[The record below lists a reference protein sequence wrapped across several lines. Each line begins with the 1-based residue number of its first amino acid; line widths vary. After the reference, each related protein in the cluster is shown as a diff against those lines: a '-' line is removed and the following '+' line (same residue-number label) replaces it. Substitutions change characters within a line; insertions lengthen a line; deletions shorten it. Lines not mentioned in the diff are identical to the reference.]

1 MLTVVAYVLTPMVV
15 LGAGFGAYY
24 MYDSEAAHLTA
35 IQLTWNAIYYYIKL
49 KDYCKTPVKKVHK
62 KLPKDNVDE
71 KSNIIKQHQSLV
83 YYVGSEKNTYITD
96 VLTEK
101 SLELIQATNPLI
113 MFLRTQY
120 KHMVYF
126 KRTQNPMA
134 SDTEYLTLV
143 ERPFIQVEFFE
154 TDKKAIDIHSHLG
167 AFYVEG
173 NTILDV
179 AFLKWYLQYYY
190 DRSSFGEYTLKIID
204 KDVNMFTLNN
214 AQHIL
219 IKDGGYTI
227 IDEKVSE
234 VDVAEVDVAEV
245 DVTEVDVAEVDV
257 AEVDVAEVDVAEVDV
272 TEVDVTEVD
281 VTEVDVAE
289 ADSEEEKLNSVEP
302 ISAGVTAIRD
312 EMHWKA
318 LQESGRKVVVDFT
331 ATWCGPCRRIKPFF
345 HALSNNPTFASKA
358 IFVSCDV
365 DECQDLAMAAG
376 VSAMPT
382 FQVWQAGKKLGE
394 TLGADKKNLR
404 ELVVQNLSV

>member
-1 MLTVVAYVLTPMVV
+1 MLTFVAYVLTPAIV

-24 MYDSEAAHLTA
+24 MYDPEAAHLTA
-35 IQLTWNAIYYYIKL
+35 IQWTWNAIYCYVKL
-49 KDYCKTPVKKVHK
+49 TDYFKTPVKKIQK
-62 KLPKDNVDE
+62 KRPKDTADE
-71 KSNIIKQHQSLV
+71 KSNIINQHQSLI

-96 VLTEK
+96 ILTEK

-113 MFLRTQY
+113 MFLRTHY

-154 TDKKAIDIHSHLG
+154 TDKKALDIHSHLG

-173 NTILDV
+173 NIILDA

-204 KDVNMFTLNN
+204 KDVNMFTLNKMG
-214 AQHIL
+214 HIL
-219 IKDGGYTI
+219 IQDGGYTVV
-227 IDEKVSE
+227 DGEVSE
-234 VDVAEVDVAEV
+234 TSAVEASA
-245 DVTEVDVAEVDV
+245 TEVRSSDGKES
-257 AEVDVAEVDVAEVDV
+257 EG
-272 TEVDVTEVD
+272 
-281 VTEVDVAE
+281 
-289 ADSEEEKLNSVEP
+289 DSEEEKTNSVEP
-302 ISAGVTAIRD
+302 ISAGVTAIKD
-312 EMHWKA
+312 ETHWKT
-318 LQESGRKVVVDFT
+318 LQKSGRKVVVDFT
-331 ATWCGPCRRIKPFF
+331 ATWCGPCHRIKPFF
-345 HALSNNPTFASKA
+345 HTLSNDSVFASKA

-365 DECQDLAMAAG
+365 DECQELAMAAG

-394 TLGADKKNLR
+394 TRGADERNLK
-404 ELVVQNLSV
+404 ELVVRHLSV

>member
-245 DVTEVDVAEVDV
+245 DVTEVDV
-257 AEVDVAEVDVAEVDV
+257 
-272 TEVDVTEVD
+272 TEVD

-318 LQESGRKVVVDFT
+318 LQESGRKEVVDCT
-331 ATWCGPCRRIKPFF
+331 ATRCGPCRRIKPFF